1 MQTPLD
7 IQLEAILF
15 FRGEPV
21 SLKKLSEFSG
31 SNPEE
36 VKEALSLLKTKL
48 EGRGI
53 VLVQN
58 GEEYMLGTTP
68 NASEVIEKITKEEL
82 SKDLGKAGLETL
94 AIIIYKGSASK
105 REIDYI
111 RGVNSGFILRN
122 LLIRGLVER
131 EEKEGE
137 RGYVYKGTIDLLS
150 HLGITH
156 IEKMPEYESVQKE
169 LETFLKAPSDEA
181 NTETS
186 HE

>member
-1 MQTPLD
+1 METPLD

-15 FRGEPV
+15 FRGEPM
-21 SLKKLSEFSG
+21 SLKKLAEFSG
-31 SNPEE
+31 SKPEE
-36 VKEALSLLKTKL
+36 VTDALETLKTKL

-58 GEEYMLGTTP
+58 GDEYMLGTTP
-68 NASEVIEKITKEEL
+68 SASDIIERITKEEL

-131 EEKEGE
+131 EERDGE
-137 RGYVYKGTIDLLS
+137 RGYVYKTTMDLLS
-150 HLGITH
+150 HLGVTN
-156 IEKMPEYESVQKE
+156 IEEMPEYSDVQKE
-169 LETFLKAPSDEA
+169 LETFLRTPTDEP
-181 NTETS
+181 TSETS
-186 HE
+186 HA